1 MFCGYKKL
9 FIQYFFFNHT
19 TKTTMN
25 AKQTKLVKEVR
36 ELAVKQYDQ
45 GGHWIVECY
54 EDEEIVKQFSSVKEA
69 QEMWETKEEWEQD
82 MYSATRF

>member
-1 MFCGYKKL
+1 
-9 FIQYFFFNHT
+9 
-19 TKTTMN
+19 MN

>member
-1 MFCGYKKL
+1 
-9 FIQYFFFNHT
+9 
-19 TKTTMN
+19 MN

-54 EDEEIVKQFSSVKEA
+54 DDEEIVKQFSSVKEA
-69 QEMWETKEEWEQD
+69 QEMWETKEEYEQE